1 MGRAPTARYSKRLPQ
16 RPSGGENQARVS
28 HPRSDA
34 LVEEIVR
41 EFPSFRIRPKSES
54 GLQRAIDVAL
64 KVITL
69 GAQHEYLT
77 RYHTV
82 LGYTLWVPSAWPRSP
97 DEARYILLRHER
109 VHLRQR
115 RRYGMLGM
123 TLLYMLPLL
132 PLGLAYGRA
141 RLEWEA
147 YTETLRATAEVKGL
161 AAARDRALHDYLVKQ
176 FTSGAYGWMWPF
188 PWAIRRWIDEALALI
203 ERDLGSR

>member
-1 MGRAPTARYSKRLPQ
+1 MA
-16 RPSGGENQARVS
+16 

-54 GLQRAIDVAL
+54 ALQRAIDVAL
-64 KVITL
+64 KILTL
-69 GAQHEYLT
+69 GGQHEYLT

-82 LGYTLWVPSAWPRSP
+82 LGATLWVPSSWPHSP

-115 RRYGMLGM
+115 RRFGMLGM
-123 TLLYMLPLL
+123 TLLYLLPLL

-161 AAARDRALHDYLVKQ
+161 AAARDRELHDYLVKQ

-188 PWAIRRWIDEALALI
+188 PWVIRRWIDDALARI